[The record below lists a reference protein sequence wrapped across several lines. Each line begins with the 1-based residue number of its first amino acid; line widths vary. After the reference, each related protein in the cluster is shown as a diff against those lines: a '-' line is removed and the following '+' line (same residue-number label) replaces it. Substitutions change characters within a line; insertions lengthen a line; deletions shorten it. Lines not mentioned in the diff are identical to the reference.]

1 MASIN
6 KHLPE
11 GFALIRARDIA
22 VYFISPVKSIKK
34 NTEKQH
40 QQQRK
45 QLTDSKSKFAKVDP
59 SLSVI

>member
-34 NTEKQH
+34 TLKNNTNNKEN
-40 QQQRK
+40 
-45 QLTDSKSKFAKVDP
+45 S
-59 SLSVI
+59 